1 IIVFV
6 LYFSFQQEVAFH
18 DLDLPDLEQ
27 QKTNFIVSSLG
38 QLILIKLT
46 LTPLTS
52 ASKPPTLGLTGDQP
66 SRMSVRG
73 ETSLYSLFNIISS
86 CRECG

>member
-1 IIVFV
+1 MYLCFI
-6 LYFSFQQEVAFH
+6 FSYQQEVAFH

-38 QLILIKLT
+38 QLILINLT
-46 LTPLTS
+46 LTLLTS
-52 ASKPPTLGLTGDQP
+52 ASKPPTLGLNGDQL
-66 SRMSVRG
+66 SGMSVRG
-73 ETSLYSLFNIISS
+73 ETSLHSLLNIVSS